1 MDARGVLDQLLQSGK
16 SMLDKGRD
24 VAEDKLGVPETGENR
39 DAMVSGLG
47 KGVIAGGLL
56 ALLVG
61 TQRGRSVT
69 GKAIKYG
76 SMAAVAGV
84 AYKAY
89 QSWNSGSENEQ
100 PGGIESGQAITD
112 LNDSAG
118 HARGLL
124 LVRAMISAANAD
136 GHIDEQERETIS
148 NKLSEMNLSDDT
160 IAMLQSEL
168 AGPLSP
174 EDLASQVDSMAA
186 ATEVYMLSSLVVDEA
201 NSQERDFLSRLAS
214 ALKLPIALISK
225 LETEA
230 FA

>member
-1 MDARGVLDQLLQSGK
+1 MDARAVLDQLLQSGK
-16 SMLDKGRD
+16 SALNKGRD
-24 VAEDKLGVPETGENR
+24 VAENKLGVPESGENR

-47 KGVIAGGLL
+47 KGAIAGGLL
-56 ALLVG
+56 ALLIG
-61 TQRGRSVT
+61 TKRGRSVT

-76 SMAAVAGV
+76 GMAAVAGV

-89 QSWNSGSENEQ
+89 QSWKSGDAAE
-100 PGGIESGQAITD
+100 ESGQSITD
-112 LNDSAG
+112 LDDSAG
-118 HARGLL
+118 QARGLL

-136 GHIDEQERETIS
+136 GHIDEKERETIS
-148 NKLSEMNLSDDT
+148 GKLSEMNLSDDT
-160 IAMLQSEL
+160 IGMLQSEL

-174 EDLASQVDSMAA
+174 EDLAGQVDSMAA
-186 ATEVYMLSSLVVDEA
+186 ASEVYMLSSLVVDEA

-214 ALKLPIALISK
+214 ALKLPSALVSK